1 MAPHRSIPN
10 LVILL
15 GLLLTACSTK
25 PHADPVVFPDLGM
38 PLPTLMPSPTG
49 MAPIAATATPL
60 SQDGAWQTAAAGIE
74 LRRMRVAVGNIQA
87 PLSLVRI
94 DPSQVRFVVGYQP
107 YTPPTLGQWAAQHNA
122 LVVINGGFFDAN
134 GHSVSLL
141 VQAGEAIGSSYVERG
156 GMFAVTPSGAVL
168 LRALSDTPYDPAEP
182 LAEALQGWPLLVRP
196 GGTPAYDYEDG
207 QRARRS
213 VIALDRS
220 GRVLLIASAS
230 SAFTLAELSHWLANS
245 DLELDAAVNL
255 DGGASTGLLLRSP
268 NAPERIEPFV
278 ALPIVLMVLPKDS

>member
-1 MAPHRSIPN
+1 MSHLPT

-15 GLLLTACSTK
+15 GLLLSACSTNTYSEHVAA
-25 PHADPVVFPDLGM
+25 PALGE
-38 PLPTLMPSPTG
+38 PLPTLMPTPTG
-49 MAPIAATATPL
+49 MPAIAATATPL
-60 SQDGAWQTAAAGIE
+60 AQDASWQVAAAGIE
-74 LRRMRVAVGNIQA
+74 LRRMRVAVAGIQA

-94 DPSQVRFVVGYQP
+94 DPEQVRFAVGYQP
-107 YTPPTLGQWAAQHNA
+107 QTPPTLGQWAATYNA
-122 LVVINGGFFDAN
+122 LVVINGGFFDTN

-141 VQAGEAIGSSYVERG
+141 VQNGQPIGSSYVERG
-156 GMFAVTPSGAVL
+156 GMFALSPTGAVS
-168 LRALSDTPYDPAEP
+168 LRALSDTPYDPSEP

-196 GGTPAYDYEDG
+196 GGTPAYSYEDG

-245 DLELDAAVNL
+245 ELELDVAVNL
-255 DGGASTGLLLRSP
+255 DGGASTGLLLRSAS
-268 NAPERIEPFV
+268 APERIEPFV
-278 ALPIVLMVLPKDS
+278 TLPIVLLVLPKEG